1 MRLREVDCLLVLRGQ
16 GAKLGDVRLQFG
28 DDPASGLDELSAS
41 SGTGRLRNRLQR
53 EYDDCQDASD
63 QESFMSGYAR
73 KTQPQLAED
82 RTLEL
87 WVCANIDVRASK
99 RLAPKRRRFDAVSDE
114 TIGGCIASNHSHVS
128 VTVGQRSNLRL
139 KAGHGTVNE
148 RYRINFRAS
157 TMGERR
163 NGISAPFYRKGS
175 VLVGTGKARV
185 ADHVRHQGRGQ
196 FPGQKPA
203 SMM

>member
-1 MRLREVDCLLVLRGQ
+1 MIRRSW
-16 GAKLGDVRLQFG
+16 LGG
-28 DDPASGLDELSAS
+28 DEGRPASPPLSAPL
-41 SGTGRLRNRLQR
+41 TLVEKRLRNRLQR

-114 TIGGCIASNHSHVS
+114 TIGGCIASNHSHV
-128 VTVGQRSNLRL
+128 
-139 KAGHGTVNE
+139 
-148 RYRINFRAS
+148 
-157 TMGERR
+157 
-163 NGISAPFYRKGS
+163 
-175 VLVGTGKARV
+175 
-185 ADHVRHQGRGQ
+185 
-196 FPGQKPA
+196 
-203 SMM
+203 